1 MAKVSRLRDQL
12 YMLQGSRCFYCD
24 RAIAPNDRSLEHIIA
39 DSIGGYAN
47 DENAVVVCQDA
58 NHLLGDASPKRKMM
72 MLKAGGGRI
81 ECPKLGACSKASAN
95 PGTPVVDHTIDPNEP
110 KQAPRAA
117 QAKPQATSNSPNK
130 GNTTKNAS
138 TGDNSNRNGNT
149 SARGQN
155 SQRNKAKK
163 KPRPHLKSTRS
174 VH

>member
-24 RAIAPNDRSLEHIIA
+24 RAIAPHDRSLEHIIA

-81 ECPKLGACSKASAN
+81 ECPKLGACSKAGAN
-95 PGTPVVDHTIDPNEP
+95 QSTPAIDHTVDPNEP
-110 KQAPRAA
+110 KQQPRAL
-117 QAKPQATSNSPNK
+117 QGKPQPTSNAGLNNK
-130 GNTTKNAS
+130 SSAS
-138 TGDNSNRNGNT
+138 TTNNSNQNGN
-149 SARGQN
+149 AN
-155 SQRNKAKK
+155 SRNQRSKPKK

>member
-1 MAKVSRLRDQL
+1 MAKTSRLRDQL

-39 DSIGGYAN
+39 DSIGGFAN

-81 ECPKLGACSKASAN
+81 ECPKQGNCAKPSAGQDSASC
-95 PGTPVVDHTIDPNEP
+95 DHTIEP
-110 KQAPRAA
+110 TQARITPVAAA
-117 QAKPQATSNSPNK
+117 QKQMQMQ
-130 GNTTKNAS
+130 KNQS
-138 TGDNSNRNGNT
+138 TG
-149 SARGQN
+149 N
-155 SQRNKAKK
+155 SQVQPAAVKQNGQSHGRNTPTKTKPKK
-163 KPRPHLKSTRS
+163 KPRPHLKSPRS